1 MCVYRNAYVT
11 KTNAPIKHIKMHG
24 NGITP
29 HKKYVKYYT
38 NDHPFKKKLIN
49 IKRRSTNHDKNKFK
63 ALLLSKLH

>member
-38 NDHPFKKKLIN
+38 NDHPFKKKIN
-49 IKRRSTNHDKNKFK
+49 KYKKEINESRQKQIQGTFVK
-63 ALLLSKLH
+63 